1 MRLMP
6 ARAPSMS
13 KTAAGKLA
21 ALGAQLRAHRTAL
34 KLTATTVAEAAGLS
48 RVTLHRIERGEP
60 SVTIGAYLSVLAAL
74 GLELEVIDVVAPRKK
89 RGPAV
94 PKHVRVADYAQ
105 LKRLAWQLGDVA
117 VLTPRAA
124 LALYERNWK
133 HVDTAAMDDTERAL
147 IRTLVDGLGGG
158 RLLV

>member
-1 MRLMP
+1 
-6 ARAPSMS
+6 MS

-21 ALGAQLRAHRTAL
+21 AIGAQLRAHRAAL
-34 KLTATTVAEAAGLS
+34 KITATTVAEAAGLS

-74 GLELEVIDVVAPRKK
+74 GLELELVDAAAPRNK
-89 RGPAV
+89 RRPVV
-94 PKHVRVADYAQ
+94 PKQIRVADYAQ
-105 LKRLAWQLGDVA
+105 LKRIAWQLGDVT

-133 HVDTAAMDDTERAL
+133 HIDTAAMDDNERAL